1 MKGYYKRDD
10 LTKKVMTSDG
20 WFDTGDLAMF
30 TLNDEIVLK
39 GRLKDTIVLRGGEN
53 VEPLPI
59 EMKLNASHFIN
70 ASCVVGQDQR
80 YLAALIVPQ
89 EEDVESYAAEN
100 NIQYTDYDD
109 LLKNEEIIK
118 LFDNEIA
125 TAISAKNGFR
135 MFEHINKFTLIKKE
149 FEVGVE
155 LSAKQEMMRY
165 RLNEIYKKEI
175 EAMFK

>member
-1 MKGYYKRDD
+1 MKGYYKRPD
-10 LTKKVMTSDG
+10 LTEKVMTADG
-20 WFDTGDLAMF
+20 WFDTGDIAMF

-59 EMKLNASHFIN
+59 EMKLNESRYIN
-70 ASCVVGQDQR
+70 ASCIVGQDQR

-89 EEDVESYAAEN
+89 ADEVEAYAAEN
-100 NIQYTDYDD
+100 AIQYKNYDD
-109 LLKNEEIIK
+109 LLKNEEIVK
-118 LFDNEIA
+118 LFDSEI
-125 TAISAKNGFR
+125 SSSVNAKNGFK

-175 EAMFK
+175 SAMFK